1 VRKTSARR
9 RWVNARDFTFF
20 AGPATVGFASVTV
33 VSFVVGI
40 YLTFTNW
47 NGLDEDLSFAGLA
60 NYSAAIADSAFW
72 SSLWLTA
79 KYTLLVVVLANALA
93 FALAYVLAGK
103 IKLRGALRA
112 GFFTPNLIG
121 GVVLGF
127 IFYFIFSQG
136 VMAIGEGVKLAV
148 FQSSWLGSE
157 ELAFWALVI
166 ATSWQVAGFLMVVY
180 LAGLTTLPKEVL
192 EAASIDGAGG
202 WHRIRSVVLPLM
214 RPTFTI
220 CVFLTIGRSFM
231 TYDMNLTLTGGDPYG
246 STVLAAMHVYRKA
259 FTSQQFATGQA
270 EAMVLFV
277 IVSTIALA
285 QVALSRRK
293 EVDL

>member
-1 VRKTSARR
+1 MRR
-9 RWVNARDFTFF
+9 RWIDARDFVVFT
-20 AGPATVGFASVTV
+20 GPATAAFTSVIV
-33 VSFVVGI
+33 VSFTVGI
-40 YLTFTNW
+40 FLTFTSW

-60 NYSAAIADSAFW
+60 NYGAAIADSAFW

-79 KYTLLVVVLANALA
+79 KYTVLVVVLANALA
-93 FALAYVLAGK
+93 FALAYALSGR

-136 VMAIGEGVKLAV
+136 VVAIGQGVQMAV
-148 FQSSWLGSE
+148 FSSSWLGSE
-157 ELAFWALVI
+157 DLAFWALVI
-166 ATSWQVAGFLMVVY
+166 ATTWQVAGFLMVVY

-202 WHRIRSVVLPLM
+202 WDRLRSVVLPLM

-231 TYDMNLTLTGGDPYG
+231 TYDMNLTLTNGDPYG

-270 EAMVLFV
+270 EALILFV
-277 IVSTIALA
+277 IVSAIAVA